1 MELEEL
7 KRLRLVNARAVL
19 SKSIEPLGT
28 EYDVARDALVGMKSV
43 RLATRELKLPGLE
56 RHSELVLQV
65 LAEFKDKK
73 KRNYMPA
80 QYARADDLT
89 MIPIRPEALGQ
100 DNWDVSPAAP
110 GTVNVIKPD
119 GSPYQVD
126 SDNEVLVITDVMVG
140 DPTIITALKFTV
152 DGVEQNPIELRT
164 LQVGPEGERIG
175 VAELDYPVIADASLL
190 LQAKAEKAGT
200 TAVVP
205 FGAHI
210 CMGRK
215 IPSLT

>member
-28 EYDVARDALVGMKSV
+28 EYDVARDALVGMKTV

-73 KRNYMPA
+73 KRNVMPS
-80 QYARADDLT
+80 QYARADDIALL
-89 MIPIRPEALGQ
+89 PLRPETFAL
-100 DNWDVSPAAP
+100 DNFDVTAAAP
-110 GTVNVIKPD
+110 GAVNVINPD
-119 GSPYQVD
+119 GTPYEVD
-126 SDNEVLVITDVMVG
+126 ADNEIIVITDVVVA
-140 DPTIITALKFTV
+140 DPTIITALQFTV
-152 DGVEQNPIELRT
+152 DGVQQNPIELRT
-164 LQVGPEGERIG
+164 LQVGTEATRLGI
-175 VAELDYPVIADASLL
+175 AELDYPVVADASLL
-190 LQAKAEKAGT
+190 LQAKAESAGT
-200 TAVVP
+200 TAVIP

-210 CMGRK
+210 CMGRR
-215 IPSLT
+215 IPGLT